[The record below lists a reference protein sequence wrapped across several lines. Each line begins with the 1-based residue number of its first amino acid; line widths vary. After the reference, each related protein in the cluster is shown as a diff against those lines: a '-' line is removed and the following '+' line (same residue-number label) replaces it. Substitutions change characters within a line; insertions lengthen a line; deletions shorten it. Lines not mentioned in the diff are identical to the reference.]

1 MATTREEVLRALK
14 EEGYRHDTVREAVPK
29 LVRKLDLKVEGD
41 REAFAKEV
49 AEEATKETRAVLNE
63 LWRNFGIFAL
73 PPEVEEAIGNG
84 DLVEVWYPNYWKG
97 LPERVAVE
105 TKESFYRDGALLL
118 LPPNHPG
125 SGGFAFEVKVW
136 AGLVEAQVQKE
147 TVESH
152 TSGLVVRG
160 EGVYFKTKDPEE
172 VARVLEG
179 VRYLRPFLSARGL
192 GGLEGALEELA
203 GLEEGEVRAKGEY
216 VVARKGGLWV
226 LGRGPFLGDP
236 LLDGALLLGER
247 VRLRF
252 PDDVELSFRGRFR
265 GAVIA
270 LEEVEIRWG
279 EGVVNFGTYRGFYA
293 FINERDERRDERK
306 SIGPIGRAIRRGLE
320 YEPWTFPQW
329 TFAQYIE
336 RGREA
341 PWMVDLLWA
350 LGNSEDPLEI
360 LRSGEASGRAKLK
373 ALAGF

>member
-1 MATTREEVLRALK
+1 MVREVLRALK

-29 LVRKLDLKVEGD
+29 LVRKLGPEVEGD
-41 REAFAKEV
+41 LEAFAKEV
-49 AEEATKETRAVLNE
+49 AEEAAKETRTVLNE
-63 LWRNFGIFAL
+63 LWGTFGISAL

-125 SGGFAFEVKVW
+125 SGGFAFEVRVW

-147 TVESH
+147 TAESH

-172 VARVLEG
+172 VERVLEG
-179 VRYLRPFLSARGL
+179 VRYLRPFFSARGL

-247 VRLRF
+247 VRLRS

-279 EGVVNFGTYRGFYA
+279 EGVANFGTYRGFYA
-293 FINERDERRDERK
+293 FINERDERK

-320 YEPWTFPQW
+320 YEPWTFPHW

-336 RGREA
+336 REGGREA
-341 PWMVDLLWA
+341 PPRMVDLLWV
-350 LGNSEDPLEI
+350 LGKSEDPLEI
-360 LRSGEASGRAKLK
+360 LRSGEVSGHAKMK

>member
-1 MATTREEVLRALK
+1 MATTREKMLQKVLRALK

-49 AEEATKETRAVLNE
+49 AEEAAKKTRTILNE
-63 LWRNFGIFAL
+63 LWGTFGISAL

-105 TKESFYRDGALLL
+105 VKESFYRDSALLL

-172 VARVLEG
+172 VGRVLEG
-179 VRYLRPFLSARGL
+179 VRYLKSFLSAIGL
-192 GGLEGALEELA
+192 EGLEGALEELA

-270 LEEVEIRWG
+270 LEEMEIRWR
-279 EGVVNFGTYRGFYA
+279 EDVVNFGTYRGFYA
-293 FINERDERRDERK
+293 FINEREP
-306 SIGPIGRAIRRGLE
+306 IGPIGRAIRRGLE
-320 YEPWTFPQW
+320 YEPWTF
-329 TFAQYIE
+329 ARYME

-341 PWMVDLLWA
+341 SSMMKA
-350 LGNSEDPLEI
+350 LFRVLREDEDPLRN
-360 LRSGEASGRAKLK
+360 LRSGEVSGRAKME

>member
-1 MATTREEVLRALK
+1 MATTREDMVREVLRALK

-41 REAFAKEV
+41 PEAFAKEV
-49 AEEATKETRAVLNE
+49 AEEAAKETKTVLNE
-63 LWRNFGIFAL
+63 LWRTFGFSAPHPKVEAL
-73 PPEVEEAIGNG
+73 HSKVEEAIGNG

-125 SGGFAFEVKVW
+125 SGGFAFEIKVW

-147 TVESH
+147 TAESH
-152 TSGLVVRG
+152 TSGLFLRG

-179 VRYLRPFLSARGL
+179 VRYLRPFLSARGF

-265 GAVIA
+265 GAVIT
-270 LEEVEIRWG
+270 LEEVEIRWR
-279 EGVVNFGTYRGFYA
+279 EDVVNFGTYRGFYA
-293 FINERDERRDERK
+293 FINEREP
-306 SIGPIGRAIRRGLE
+306 IGPIGRAIRRGLE
-320 YEPWTFPQW
+320 YEPWTF
-329 TFAQYIE
+329 ARYME

-341 PWMVDLLWA
+341 SSMMKA
-350 LGNSEDPLEI
+350 LFRVLREDEDPLRN
-360 LRSGEASGRAKLK
+360 LWSGEVSGRAKLE